1 MRSQYDKLKSSLD
14 MDELTRYNYGINKVE
29 RLEHL
34 PKAII
39 VDIDGTL
46 AKINGRSPFDW
57 DKVDTDDLNVDVADV
72 VNTIADSGTKVILMS
87 GRSSSARVKTIGWL
101 AKHGINYDELHMR
114 ESPDFRKDYI
124 VKREL
129 FDKYVRDRYNIVGVF
144 DDRDQ
149 VVHMWRKQLGLTV
162 LQVDYGNF

>member
-1 MRSQYDKLKSSLD
+1 M
-14 MDELTRYNYGINKVE
+14 
-29 RLEHL
+29 
-34 PKAII
+34 
-39 VDIDGTL
+39 
-46 AKINGRSPFDW
+46 
-57 DKVDTDDLNVDVADV
+57 
-72 VNTIADSGTKVILMS
+72 
-87 GRSSSARVKTIGWL
+87 
-101 AKHGINYDELHMR
+101 NYDLIIDLVAPH
-114 ESPDFRKDYI
+114 DTRKKWRYT